1 MHALF
6 SLVTKYDGFE
16 KVQGGKKWRELA
28 LQLGVP
34 KTCTSATAQ
43 LRSNY
48 LKYLYAYERF
58 KFTGVQ
64 LSRPELANQQRALA
78 NKGESRALGIL
89 DDMGG
94 ACGSGAGG
102 QGSPGEPVQARPP
115 NVPAGLGGHGGG
127 GGGGGNM
134 GSSLSAC
141 PQGMRPAGAGASAA
155 AVAARPATAAV
166 ANPASAPGGAAGWG
180 RGAAYGSSPYGATMA
195 ASKPVAVEPVVPAGM
210 PASATCSYPSA
221 LPIKFIKVSPE
232 TQEAAAGAGGR
243 GGSDK
248 VSLGS
253 DKVSLAP
260 LPAGH
265 WFRQK
270 RASDQIE
277 DASPAVAK
285 ATYPQQASRELF
297 ETCAMRFSRSVEAG
311 GSEPELSYVLAA
323 LAVLTGDKDV
333 ALWDPFASNAAPP
346 KSPLR
351 PHGDTH
357 AAELVNEVNLLYW
370 RKSTCFT
377 STKVQIVTPEALS
390 GSSAKPLLIAGGTPR
405 CSITQVR

>member
-6 SLVTKYDGFE
+6 SLVMKYDGFE
-16 KVQGGKKWRELA
+16 KVQEGKKWRELA

-102 QGSPGEPVQARPP
+102 QGSPGESVQARPP

-134 GSSLSAC
+134 GASLSAC

-180 RGAAYGSSPYGATMA
+180 RGSVAPGTAGAAVMGKWPSAYGATMA

-221 LPIKFIKVSPE
+221 LPIKFIKVSAE

-248 VSLGS
+248 VF
-253 DKVSLAP
+253 LAP

-270 RASDQIE
+270 RSSDQIE

-297 ETCAMRFSRSVEAG
+297 ETCAMRFARSVEAG

-346 KSPLR
+346 KSLLR

-370 RKSTCFT
+370 CKST
-377 STKVQIVTPEALS
+377 
-390 GSSAKPLLIAGGTPR
+390 
-405 CSITQVR
+405 